1 MSIIWFVIRTLLTF
15 LSEYINYIVSRDYE
29 TFVHNIA
36 KNLANENILYIK
48 LFQAL
53 SLNESSELNKALM
66 NYTDNAPYTENDVN
80 IPLLTKVIYENDL
93 TGDIYNPINSGM
105 ISLVYKMKRNI
116 DNKDVVLKVKR
127 NHIERKLNQSMNE
140 VFFFLKLLSFL
151 PIPILNTFDA
161 HKTIKTNIDFIYT
174 QLDFAQEVKNMQQM
188 KENCRHMSYIVVPEV
203 YEEITRK
210 YEDVILME
218 YLSGKSIENIEPDD
232 YNHYSKL
239 VTKFG
244 FATMLIHGFTH
255 ADLHAG
261 NILFIKDGDIDYK
274 LGILD
279 FGIMITIENSFKNAC
294 ANLLVDIMETHP
306 RDSATKLFLLLIEPK
321 EMIAYLTSDEYERII
336 TIFEKFIDEFI
347 LKDKNLNQAKFY
359 QVMRNVNSYLK
370 KNNIVKKY
378 GLYLNENAVKL
389 QVGMAMCHGVALHL
403 SKDKY
408 IDVANEALNEMFHM
422 DIFSESGN

>member
-1 MSIIWFVIRTLLTF
+1 MRVSITF
-15 LSEYINYIVSRDYE
+15 MWEFMKYLALRDYE

-36 KNLANENILYIK
+36 KKLANENILYIK

-53 SLNESSELNKALM
+53 SLNETSELNKALM

-80 IPLLTKVIYENDL
+80 IPLLTKVIHENDL
-93 TGDIYNPINSGM
+93 TGDIYSPINSGM

-116 DNKDVVLKVKR
+116 DGKDVVLKVKR
-127 NHIERKLNQSMNE
+127 NYIERRLNQSMNE

-203 YEEITRK
+203 YEEITRN

-218 YLSGKSIENIEPDD
+218 YLSGKSIENVEPDD

-321 EMIAYLTSDEYERII
+321 EMIAYLTSDEYEKII

-359 QVMRNVNSYLK
+359 EVMREVNSYLK

-422 DIFSESGN
+422 DVFSE

>member
-1 MSIIWFVIRTLLTF
+1 MRVSITF
-15 LSEYINYIVSRDYE
+15 MWEFMKYLALRDYE

-36 KNLANENILYIK
+36 KKLANENILYIK

-53 SLNESSELNKALM
+53 SLNETSELNKALM

-80 IPLLTKVIYENDL
+80 IPFLKKIIHENDL

-188 KENCRHMSYIVVPEV
+188 KENCKHMSYVVVPDV

-210 YEDVILME
+210 YNDVILME

-255 ADLHAG
+255 ADLHPG
-261 NILFIKDGDIDYK
+261 NILFIKEGDVDYK

-279 FGIMITIENSFKNAC
+279 FGIMINIENSFKNAC
-294 ANLLVDIMETHP
+294 ANLLVNIIETP
-306 RDSATKLFLLLIEPK
+306 ARDSATKLFLLLIEPK

-336 TIFEKFIDEFI
+336 SIFEKFIDEFI

-359 QVMRNVNSYLK
+359 DVMRNVNSYLK

-389 QVGMAMCHGVALHL
+389 QVAMAMCHGVALHL

-408 IDVANEALNEMFHM
+408 IDIANEALNEMFHM
-422 DIFSESGN
+422 DIFSE

>member
-1 MSIIWFVIRTLLTF
+1 MRVSITF
-15 LSEYINYIVSRDYE
+15 MWEFMKYLALRDYE

-36 KNLANENILYIK
+36 KKLANENILYIK

-53 SLNESSELNKALM
+53 SLNETSELNKALM

-80 IPLLTKVIYENDL
+80 IPLLTKVIHENDL

-116 DNKDVVLKVKR
+116 DGKDVVLKVKR
-127 NHIERKLNQSMNE
+127 NYIERRLNQSMNE

-203 YEEITRK
+203 YEEITRN

-218 YLSGKSIENIEPDD
+218 YLSGKSIENVEPDD

-321 EMIAYLTSDEYERII
+321 EMIAYLTSDEYEKII

-359 QVMRNVNSYLK
+359 EVMREVNSYLK

-422 DIFSESGN
+422 DVFSE

>member
-1 MSIIWFVIRTLLTF
+1 MWEFMKYLAL
-15 LSEYINYIVSRDYE
+15 RDYE

-36 KNLANENILYIK
+36 KKLANENILYIK

-53 SLNESSELNKALM
+53 SLNETSELNKALM

-80 IPLLTKVIYENDL
+80 IPFLKKIIHENDL

-188 KENCRHMSYIVVPEV
+188 KENCKHMSYVVVPDV

-210 YEDVILME
+210 YNDVILME

-255 ADLHAG
+255 ADLHPG
-261 NILFIKDGDIDYK
+261 NILFIKEGDVDYK

-279 FGIMITIENSFKNAC
+279 FGIMINIENSFKNAC
-294 ANLLVDIMETHP
+294 ANLLVNIIETP
-306 RDSATKLFLLLIEPK
+306 ARDSATKLFLLLIEPK

-336 TIFEKFIDEFI
+336 SIFEKFIDEFI

-359 QVMRNVNSYLK
+359 DVMRNVNSYLK

-389 QVGMAMCHGVALHL
+389 QVAMAMCHGVALHL

-408 IDVANEALNEMFHM
+408 IDIANEALNEMFHM
-422 DIFSESGN
+422 DIFSE